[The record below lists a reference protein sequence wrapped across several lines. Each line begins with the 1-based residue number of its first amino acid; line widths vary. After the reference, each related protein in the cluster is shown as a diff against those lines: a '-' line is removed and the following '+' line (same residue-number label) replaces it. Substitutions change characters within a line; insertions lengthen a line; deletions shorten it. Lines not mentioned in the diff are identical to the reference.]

1 MIIEGKKTGI
11 TTIDTYGD
19 WLVIG
24 YTPVELF
31 NPHQTDFTTLK
42 LGDNVQFQAV
52 SEDAL
57 DLGGFKP
64 CQS

>member
-1 MIIEGKKTGI
+1 
-11 TTIDTYGD
+11 TYGD